1 MREHLDGDRT
11 RCGRKELYRDHWPV
25 TIATDFVLTVLR
37 QLNLGV
43 YNGLKAQ
50 RVLNSQY
57 WIGTHDEIKQGRG
70 LVGYFIKRD
79 VQSIKDALEQEKRQR
94 QNGNDASTNSEYDEV
109 LASFD
114 DTRWLDLRNG
124 ESRVLS

>member
-1 MREHLDGDRT
+1 MN
-11 RCGRKELYRDHWPV
+11 
-25 TIATDFVLTVLR
+25 ATDSVLTVLR

-50 RVLNSQY
+50 RVLNSSY